1 MNSEGQTIPDDIRD
15 IAKATAEAL
24 IGRMCTTMDHSFG
37 LQNEQQ
43 QRGLKTS
50 MSQLVEHDIA
60 PAMAKALHEER
71 QRCASVARHA
81 TMMTGAPVQEM
92 GDEVAAAVRS
102 QPKAA
107 KFWMV
112 YGVGQRGSTYQHR
125 SKASAQEEAKRLAS
139 QHPGIA
145 FVVLAAV
152 DAYFADVPV
161 MQRIKIT
168 KHDPVA
174 YERDRDDSIPF

>member
-1 MNSEGQTIPDDIRD
+1 MSAEGQTIPDDIRD

-71 QRCASVARHA
+71 QRCASVARDA
-81 TMMTGAPVQEM
+81 TMMTGAPIQEM
-92 GDEVAAAVRS
+92 GDEVAAAVLS
-102 QPKAA
+102 QPKAV

-112 YGVGQRGSTYQHR
+112 YGLGQRGSTYQHP
-125 SKASAQEEAKRLAS
+125 SKSSARKEAKRLAS
-139 QHPGIA
+139 LHPDIP

-152 DAYFADVPV
+152 DAYRTDAPV

-168 KHDPVA
+168 KPDPA
-174 YERDRDDSIPF
+174 DTFGDDGIPF